1 MKNIS
6 HPLFRVLTVVILVG
20 FFSLNLSAQ
29 SETVQDKKVS
39 IAKELLKSYA
49 GDYEMNP
56 GSFLKIVFERDSI
69 KAVGPDQ
76 VPVQLKLIKENL
88 FYLKKFGVDIEFVK
102 GQDGKIEKL
111 LMIREDGQTLEAKKV
126 IK

>member
-6 HPLFRVLTVVILVG
+6 HPLFRIFVVAILTG
-20 FFSLNLSAQ
+20 FLSLNLSAQ
-29 SETVQDKKVS
+29 SETTQDKKVS

-56 GSFLKIVFERDSI
+56 GSILKIVYEGDSI
-69 KAVGPDQ
+69 KAVGPDR
-76 VPVQLKLIKENL
+76 VPVQLKPIKENL

-111 LMIREDGQTLEAKKV
+111 LMIRGDGQTLEAKKV

>member
-1 MKNIS
+1 MKS
-6 HPLFRVLTVVILVG
+6 RTTSLFRVFTVLILTS
-20 FFSLNLSAQ
+20 FFSAKLSAQ

-56 GSFLKIVFERDSI
+56 GSFLKIVYEGDSI

-76 VPVQLKLIKENL
+76 VPVQLKPIKENL
-88 FYLKKFGVDIEFVK
+88 FYLKKFGVEIEFVK
-102 GQDGKIEKL
+102 GANGKIEKL

>member
-6 HPLFRVLTVVILVG
+6 HPLFRILTVVILVG
-20 FFSLNLSAQ
+20 FFSLNISAQ
-29 SETVQDKKVS
+29 SETVRDKKVS

-56 GSFLKIVFERDSI
+56 GSFLKIIFEGDSI
-69 KAVGPDQ
+69 KAMGPDQ
-76 VPVQLKLIKENL
+76 VPVQLKPIKENL

-102 GQDGKIEKL
+102 GQNGKVEKL